1 MQKIEVGQT
10 VFHNKTNT
18 LGEVIETTTG
28 MATVRIADYKDNEL
42 LSYADTQ
49 LPIHELKIVEVK
61 QQGENDTVNLTEK
74 VRYLVQTIVKD
85 MVTLLYFTAA
95 DKQEYD
101 ESIKSFMSKVEDA
114 RAKEEKVPF
123 PSTELDKTVA
133 IADALTDTNYFVNGT
148 FVELGE
154 KPISYALPY
163 DKVDEK
169 RYPTTHRLYT
179 QVAEF
184 HEVGGHPVA
193 QEPTVLTLQ
202 RVLDRSGY
210 TVEELVEFLHAY
222 FGEDFQKEVDNLLEV
237 VKSESIT
244 IQGMGKTESEK
255 EKLDTQFIVMNTINN
270 HVLNLFKAFRL
281 PSVELADIVH
291 NANMTKFYIN
301 EKGEY
306 YAKRRE
312 SDNKILKS
320 PNFEAPEPHIRKL
333 IEDWLA
339 N

>member
-18 LGEVIETTTG
+18 LGEVVETTTG

-61 QQGENDTVNLTEK
+61 QQGENDTMNLTEK

-95 DKQEYD
+95 DKEEYE
-101 ESIKSFMSKVEDA
+101 ESIKAFMSKVEDA

-123 PSTELDKTVA
+123 PTTELDKTVA

-154 KPISYALPY
+154 KPVRYALPHTILNY
-163 DKVDEK
+163 E
-169 RYPTTHRLYT
+169 RYPAAHRLYE

-184 HEVGGHPVA
+184 HKVGGHPVA
-193 QEPTVLTLQ
+193 QEPTALTLQ

-222 FGEDFQKEVDNLLEV
+222 FGESFQKEVDSLLEV
-237 VKSESIT
+237 VEAESVT
-244 IQGMGKTESEK
+244 IQGMGKTDSKK

-270 HVLNLFKAFRL
+270 HVLNLFKTFRL
-281 PSVELADIVH
+281 PPVELADIVH

-301 EKGEY
+301 DKGEY